1 MKDLYLAIE
10 SKLKTEVAAI
20 KWIDFDRDQ
29 LLGQDNDKPVDYPC
43 VLIDFPN
50 TPYSNNSQNTQI
62 GEPTIILRVA
72 FRRYDR
78 THDKRSDNASL
89 IFLDTLQSIYTAL
102 EGMEG
107 ENFSPLN
114 RINQRRI
121 IRPDIILYEIH
132 FDCAYYDNTAQ
143 NVIEFTAAPANIIG
157 DMPDP
162 PSPPQPTYEAETEA
176 LWLRLSSVPSTA
188 WKDAANTLIASL
200 KTAGIW
206 VKLDLLRVYAF
217 HDATDALLNWVK
229 DSHNGVAYNSPA
241 FTAKQGY
248 KGNGSSSYINTNFNP
263 STAEKLS
270 LNNNSVI
277 IYRHTDATLSTESTD
292 TGVRQDG
299 TTRLQISKTSGAD
312 TKLDNFGSPQF
323 ASGIIGQGMYSMCR
337 NSSTAFSFY
346 KNDSLREVFLNNSI
360 SLPNYNMYDF
370 ALNNANVGTLLF
382 SDALL
387 SFMLAGEYLNDTEI
401 SALYSALT
409 SYLSTI
415 QTL

>member
-50 TPYSNNSQNTQI
+50 TPYSNKSQNTQI

-89 IFLDTLQSIYTAL
+89 GFLDTLQNIYTAL

-114 RINQRRI
+114 RTNQRRI

-143 NVIEFTAAPANIIG
+143 NVIEFTTAPANIIG

-176 LWLRLSSVPSTA
+176 LWLRLSTVPSTA
-188 WKDAANTLIASL
+188 WKDAANSLISSL
-200 KTAGIW
+200 KAAGIW
-206 VKLDLLRVYAF
+206 SKLDVLKHY
-217 HDATDALLNWVK
+217 
-229 DSHNGVAYNSPA
+229 
-241 FTAKQGY
+241 
-248 KGNGSSSYINTNFNP
+248 
-263 STAEKLS
+263 
-270 LNNNSVI
+270 
-277 IYRHTDATLSTESTD
+277 
-292 TGVRQDG
+292 
-299 TTRLQISKTSGAD
+299 
-312 TKLDNFGSPQF
+312 
-323 ASGIIGQGMYSMCR
+323 
-337 NSSTAFSFY
+337 
-346 KNDSLREVFLNNSI
+346 
-360 SLPNYNMYDF
+360 
-370 ALNNANVGTLLF
+370 
-382 SDALL
+382 
-387 SFMLAGEYLNDTEI
+387 
-401 SALYSALT
+401 
-409 SYLSTI
+409 
-415 QTL
+415 